1 MPSRK
6 IRNAGSHRV
15 TAEELERLLRN
26 HLSIRYNRRKDL
38 VEIGW
43 VCSCRD
49 KKCNVPHTTVAF
61 YVCPSWPCP
70 PGRF

>member
-6 IRNAGSHRV
+6 ARNAGRHRV
-15 TAEELERLLRN
+15 TAKELERLLRN

-43 VCSCRD
+43 ACSCRD
-49 KKCNVPHTTVAF
+49 KRCDVPHTTVAF
-61 YVCPSWPCP
+61 YACPSWPCP
-70 PGRF
+70 PGRE